1 MDAEYVYRPWD
12 GSQEFTDVDADGLL
26 AALADDLLENGD
38 VEEALERLLRQGF
51 EKPDGEQVRGLRDI
65 LEEVRQR
72 RRELEERGDPDGQF
86 AQYADQLKAIEA
98 LERAAIDELDT
109 EALES
114 GDDRRIDVTSEVTAE
129 RRMALDLLPG
139 DVPGR
144 IQSMQHYD
152 FVSTEAREQFEQMVE
167 ELRKDITD
175 TYFQGMADA
184 LGSMDDEA
192 LGRMRDALDSLNE
205 LLEMRA
211 DGKDTDEAF
220 SEFMEEF
227 GDLFPGAENLDD
239 LLEQLAS
246 RMAAAQAMWNSMS
259 PEQRAH
265 LSSLMS
271 SLMDNADLNWQMD
284 RLSRNLER
292 AFPDAGWDR
301 AHQMRGMGQM
311 SMAEATDVAS
321 QLNEL
326 GRLEEMLERRV
337 TPSMLSELDI
347 ESIRRNLSDD
357 AARHLEQLSKL
368 AKTMQ
373 DAGVLKNTG
382 GKLELTAQGIRA
394 LGRQALA
401 DLFDQIRGGDLGDHQ
416 STLIGTGHDRE
427 ETTKPYEFGDPM
439 NLDLSATVHNAVRR
453 SGRGTPVRLSPDDF
467 EVVENEALT
476 RSATV
481 LCLDLSLS
489 MGMRGNF
496 VPAKRLAMALS
507 QLVSMKFP
515 RDYFAIVGFSLL
527 AYELKPEDV
536 ATLALDDNQYGTNLQ
551 HALMLS
557 RKLLA
562 KERGT
567 KQIIVI
573 TDGEPTS
580 HIDPTS
586 GLPYFNYPPLPYTQ
600 HLTMAEVLRC
610 TRAGITINT
619 FALDLD
625 RTEYPFVEQ
634 ISRVNK
640 GRTFYTT
647 NDQIG
652 GYALVDFL
660 KQRRLLRP
668 AG

>member
-12 GSQEFTDVDADGLL
+12 GSQEFTEVDADGLL

-72 RRELEERGDPDGQF
+72 RRELEELGDPDGQF

-98 LERAAIDELDT
+98 LERAAIDELDA

-152 FVSTEAREQFEQMVE
+152 FVSSEAREQFEQMVE

-192 LGRMRDALDSLNE
+192 LSRMRDALDSLNE

-239 LLEQLAS
+239 LLEQLAN

-271 SLMDNADLNWQMD
+271 SLMDSADLNWQMD

-507 QLVSMKFP
+507 QLVAMKFP

-600 HLTMAEVLRC
+600 YLTMGEVLRC

>member
-12 GSQEFTDVDADGLL
+12 GSQEFTEVDADGLL

>member
-12 GSQEFTDVDADGLL
+12 GSQEFTEVDADGLL

-86 AQYADQLKAIEA
+86 AQYADQLKAIEG

-192 LGRMRDALDSLNE
+192 LSRMRDALDSLNE

-211 DGKDTDEAF
+211 DGKETDEAF

-239 LLEQLAS
+239 LLEQLAN

-586 GLPYFNYPPLPYTQ
+586 GLPYFNYTPLPYTQ

>member
-12 GSQEFTDVDADGLL
+12 GSQEFTEVDADGLL

-72 RRELEERGDPDGQF
+72 RRELEERGDSDGQF
-86 AQYADQLKAIEA
+86 AQYADQLKAIEG

-192 LGRMRDALDSLNE
+192 LSRMRDALDSLNE

-239 LLEQLAS
+239 LLEQLAN

>member
-1 MDAEYVYRPWD
+1 
-12 GSQEFTDVDADGLL
+12 
-26 AALADDLLENGD
+26 
-38 VEEALERLLRQGF
+38 
-51 EKPDGEQVRGLRDI
+51 
-65 LEEVRQR
+65 
-72 RRELEERGDPDGQF
+72 
-86 AQYADQLKAIEA
+86 
-98 LERAAIDELDT
+98 
-109 EALES
+109 
-114 GDDRRIDVTSEVTAE
+114 
-129 RRMALDLLPG
+129 MALDLLPG

-239 LLEQLAS
+239 LLEQLAN

>member
-12 GSQEFTDVDADGLL
+12 GSQEFTEVDADGLL

-239 LLEQLAS
+239 LLEQLAN

>member
-12 GSQEFTDVDADGLL
+12 GSQEFTEVDADGLL

-311 SMAEATDVAS
+311 SMAEATDVTS

>member
-12 GSQEFTDVDADGLL
+12 GSQEFTEVDADGLL

-205 LLEMRA
+205 LLDMRA

>member
-12 GSQEFTDVDADGLL
+12 GSQEFTEVDADGLL

-416 STLIGTGHDRE
+416 PTLIGTGHDRE